1 MAFDQPL
8 AADRVDDFNLF
19 SAFVRAPLW
28 ILGGVLG
35 RQNEEDDTYPS
46 RRLDDDNCDEN
57 NPPAVNG
64 KSPCHKRVVSD
75 YDLSSTSQSTNDCEG
90 PLTTVSIDSNDSRHP
105 PGLKRTKNLSWSD
118 ESGKSLVEYN
128 DESTPHEPSP
138 YSSVASS
145 TSGTKPLKSSLRRS
159 RSIRSEADTAGPLP
173 DRTRYIPKMSAA
185 KSSLIMPTRPF
196 GNDTANSGMESPQLG
211 YGFYT
216 NLTPPTP
223 EMYQSYQ
230 SSKYPKSNFG
240 QPHTGASALSVSA
253 RSQQNQVFQNLQ
265 NNQAA
270 MAPSWTS
277 VPI

>member
-1 MAFDQPL
+1 MNISGVSSTKTGASSVPMSSRRARPGVFGTGSFPPSHRPSNLPITHHFSFVRKTLCHFSLRSSNSYLISFLFLAFDM
-8 AADRVDDFNLF
+8 
-19 SAFVRAPLW
+19 
-28 ILGGVLG
+28 G
-35 RQNEEDDTYPS
+35 NE
-46 RRLDDDNCDEN
+46 
-57 NPPAVNG
+57 
-64 KSPCHKRVVSD
+64 
-75 YDLSSTSQSTNDCEG
+75 Q
-90 PLTTVSIDSNDSRHP
+90 
-105 PGLKRTKNLSWSD
+105 
-118 ESGKSLVEYN
+118 
-128 DESTPHEPSP
+128 STPHEPSP